1 MTVTSKSEDAA
12 DTRRITDEDPTALA
26 AAVERHEAEVWSA
39 CFEAAASLPG
49 DPLGVVRGGPGW
61 PPLATLGRVDSY
73 EINRVVGLG
82 VVDPASPDDVG
93 RIVDFFHHHGQ
104 TRFRIELS
112 PQGRPT
118 ELRSWMEAAGFELGP
133 ESTTKM
139 VRQTDDVDP
148 PGAETEVRTLGPE
161 HRAAIGRLN
170 ALAWGAGADEAS
182 VQWFGATVGAS
193 GFHHYGI
200 FDGER
205 LVSTGALFA
214 TPPMGWVGF
223 AATHPRYRERGFR
236 QAVNAVR
243 LAEARRLG
251 CRTVHVE
258 IDSRYS
264 SSLRLPF
271 QRLYDRPFYLS
282 RV

>member
-1 MTVTSKSEDAA
+1 MGK
-12 DTRRITDEDPTALA
+12 ITDEDRSALVA
-26 AAVERHEAEVWSA
+26 AIERHEAEVWAA

-49 DPLGVVRGGPGW
+49 DPLGVVRDGPGW
-61 PPLATLGRVDSY
+61 PPLATLAQVDSY

-82 VVDPASPDDVG
+82 ATDPATPDDVG
-93 RIVDFFHHHGQ
+93 RIVEFFRRHGQ
-104 TRFRIELS
+104 SRFRVELS
-112 PQGRPT
+112 PEARPGD
-118 ELRSWMEAAGFELGP
+118 LGSWLEAAGFELGP

-139 VRQTDDVDP
+139 VRQTDDVEP
-148 PGAETEVRTLGPE
+148 APAETEVRTLGPQ
-161 HRAAIGRLN
+161 HREAIGRLN

-182 VQWFGATVGAS
+182 VQWFGATVGAP

-214 TPPMGWVGF
+214 TPPMAWVGF
-223 AATHPRYRERGFR
+223 AATHPRSRERGFR
-236 QAVNAVR
+236 QAVNSVR

-264 SSLRLPF
+264 SSPKLPF